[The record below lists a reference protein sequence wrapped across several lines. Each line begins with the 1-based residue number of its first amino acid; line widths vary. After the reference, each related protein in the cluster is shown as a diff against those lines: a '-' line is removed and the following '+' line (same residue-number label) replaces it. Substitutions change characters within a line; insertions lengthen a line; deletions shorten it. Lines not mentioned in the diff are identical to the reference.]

1 MSLSARR
8 VHHSYDEYRR
18 VLEMSTVK
26 LEYSDGEIYAMAG
39 GTPLHAALSAR
50 AITLLSN
57 ALGAPC
63 TVYSSDLMVRV
74 DASDLST
81 YPDGAVICGTLES
94 SATDKHAAT
103 NPVILV
109 EVTSKSTEDYD
120 RGDKLS
126 HYKQLASLRAVLLLS
141 HRSRTVTVVSR
152 EASGWGQRDYRSG
165 ELIEL
170 ELPPLQLSVDAL
182 YAGLTLDPA

>member
-1 MSLSARR
+1 MVIALRHR
-8 VHHSYDEYRR
+8 QHDVDVE
-18 VLEMSTVK
+18 
-26 LEYSDGEIYAMAG
+26 
-39 GTPLHAALSAR
+39 PLGRLGKAVREGLVRDVVRLSAR
-50 AITLLSN
+50 ATTLLSN
-57 ALGAPC
+57 ALGATC

-81 YPDGAVICGTLES
+81 YPDGAVICGAVEP

-126 HYKQLASLRAVLLLS
+126 HYKQLAALRVVMLIS
-141 HRSRTVTVVSR
+141 HRSRTVTVVR
-152 EASGWGQRDYRSG
+152 RDASGWNQRDYRSG
-165 ELIEL
+165 ELVEL
-170 ELPPLQLSVDAL
+170 DLPPLQLSVDAL
-182 YAGLTLDPA
+182 YAGLTLDAS